1 MNLDA
6 PKHLINLS
14 SSAMIVTVTTHVWT
28 ATRQEKSLSNE
39 ITQAK
44 RASADSAKV
53 TQNLLAGNPEHKA
66 LLNYRQTVYNW
77 LQRLT
82 YDWAG
87 DARLVPTH
95 IIEKFMKEL
104 GEHKVQF
111 NALLDTFMNKYQS
124 IISDAAFKQGDMF
137 DRSAYPEPE
146 IVRNK
151 FYIEEFVSRVP
162 EGDFRNAIF
171 NETADQLKQHYERQ
185 AQNIID
191 RVMEDAAERLVAS
204 AVRISNACSEPEQV
218 SDDGKT
224 KRKKIYETTLSQAIE
239 ICDTLKNFNITGN
252 TELEQARQQL
262 ELAIEGVTIEDLRE
276 SAYRRSVVKDSVD
289 DMLNKF
295 RPLKVV
301 V

>member
-39 ITQAK
+39 ITAAK

-95 IIEKFMKEL
+95 IIERFMKEL
-104 GEHKVQF
+104 GEHKAQF
-111 NALLDTFMNKYQS
+111 NSLLDNFMNKYQS
-124 IISDAAFKQGDMF
+124 IVSDAAFKQGDMF
-137 DRSAYPEPE
+137 DRSAYPEPH
-146 IVRNK
+146 IVRAK
-151 FYIEEFVSRVP
+151 FYIDEFVSRVP
-162 EGDFRNAIF
+162 EGDFRNAVF
-171 NETADQLKQHYERQ
+171 NETAEQLKQHYERQ
-185 AQNIID
+185 AQQIVD
-191 RVMEDAAERLVAS
+191 RVMEDAAERLIAS
-204 AVRISNACSEPEQV
+204 AVRISNACTEPEYNE
-218 SDDGKT
+218 DDGKT
-224 KRKKIYETTLSQAIE
+224 KRKKIYETTLTQAAE
-239 ICDTLKNFNITGN
+239 ICDTLKNFNITN
-252 TELEQARQQL
+252 NPELEQARVQL
-262 ELAIEGVTIEDLRE
+262 EQAIAGVNIEDLRE
-276 SAYRRSVVKDSVD
+276 SGFRRAQVKHSVD
-289 DMLNKF
+289 DMLSKF
-295 RPLKVV
+295 RPLKVTV
-301 V
+301 